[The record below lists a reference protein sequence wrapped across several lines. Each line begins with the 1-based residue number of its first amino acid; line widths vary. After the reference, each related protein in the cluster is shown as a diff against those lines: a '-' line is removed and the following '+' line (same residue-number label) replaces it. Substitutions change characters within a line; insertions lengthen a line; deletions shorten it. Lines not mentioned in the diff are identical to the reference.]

1 MPGTWEQHAE
11 EGRVVSLCPLVPVR
25 WSAGARG
32 LRCVSASTGLP
43 PHSDAETPL
52 CYGAQRP
59 PRGPDDLRSVR
70 EASYS
75 SSLPRIP
82 TRKEN
87 QGVCEKL
94 SQWQKLLEALESFN
108 YGANVPIL
116 DQGGKNIML
125 TGRPRLEDSLAKLL
139 VCTPSNLNIFVQCP
153 NLLPSVREM

>member
-59 PRGPDDLRSVR
+59 PRVSRRPPIP
-70 EASYS
+70 
-75 SSLPRIP
+75 PRIP

-153 NLLPSVREM
+153 NLLPSVRER

>member
-1 MPGTWEQHAE
+1 MLKRAELSPCVPWSPCAGPQEPGVFA
-11 EGRVVSLCPLVPVR
+11 VCPLP
-25 WSAGARG
+25 
-32 LRCVSASTGLP
+32 LASP

-59 PRGPDDLRSVR
+59 LRVSR
-70 EASYS
+70 RPPIP
-75 SSLPRIP
+75 PRIP

-153 NLLPSVREM
+153 NLLPSVRER